1 MNFSSIKNSNPIYF
15 YFISIVSFIVANLIR
30 DKSLGFYYFLLII
43 GLIFFVLGF
52 MKRLKTK

>member
-1 MNFSSIKNSNPIYF
+1 MDFPSIKNSNPIYF

>member
-1 MNFSSIKNSNPIYF
+1 MNFSSFKNSNPIYF
-15 YFISIVSFIVANLIR
+15 YFVSIIAFVLANLIR
-30 DKSLGFYYFLLII
+30 DKSVGFYYFLLVI

>member
-1 MNFSSIKNSNPIYF
+1 MNFSSIKDSNPIYF
-15 YFISIVSFIVANLIR
+15 YFISIVSFILANLVR

-52 MKRLKTK
+52 LKRMKTK